1 MEEHAGGTC
10 ARPNPCSADAIDGPP
25 ASAVASDENDTSP
38 PRQTRCI
45 LVNGDARRMDFID
58 DASVHLVLTSPP
70 YWTLK
75 QYNAADEVEGQLGH
89 VDDYDDFLRQLGKV
103 WTECYRVLVPGSR
116 LVVVVGDVLLSRK
129 RHGRHRLVPLHS
141 DIQIACQKVGFDC
154 LAPIIWH
161 KIGSAAH
168 EVNNGRASM
177 LGKPYEPNAIIKN
190 DIEYVLMLRKP
201 GGYRSPTPA
210 QRDLSRISKA
220 DFHAWFRQI
229 WTDVPGTRSK
239 DHPAPFPR
247 ELAARLVRMFS
258 FDGDTVVD
266 PFAGSGT
273 TLVAALDARRHAV
286 GVEIDPTYFALA
298 RKRISSAL
306 PSIRWRRRHFGVG
319 DDDDGDDNCQD
330 PADVNEPIAKGS
342 VAVDPISA
350 KDDNDSDDNA
360 VRMCIVGTL
369 AAAADDGAPR
379 GAHEKS
385 RKRKRPSVGT
395 ES

>member
-1 MEEHAGGTC
+1 MQDCSEEEPLPHDANDYQRSTPLGASVDLIGG
-10 ARPNPCSADAIDGPP
+10 AIAHDDRPM
-25 ASAVASDENDTSP
+25 SP
-38 PRQTRCI
+38 ERRRCV
-45 LVNGDARRMDFID
+45 LVNGDARRLDIVD

-75 QYNAADEVEGQLGH
+75 EYNAADAVEGQLGH
-89 VDDYDDFLRQLGKV
+89 VQDYADFLTQLDKV
-103 WTECYRVLVPGSR
+103 WAECYRVLVPGSR

-141 DIQIACQKVGFDC
+141 DIQIACQRVGFDC

-161 KIGSAAH
+161 KIGSVAH

-190 DIEYVLMLRKP
+190 DIEYILMLRKP
-201 GGYRSPTPA
+201 GGYRSPTPT
-210 QRDLSRISKA
+210 QRDLSRIPKA

-258 FDGDTVVD
+258 FDGDTVLD

-273 TLVAALDARRHAV
+273 TLAAALDARRHAV

-298 RKRISSAL
+298 KKRIAAAL
-306 PSIRWRRRHFGVG
+306 PRIHWRQRHCDPVDNDNTIARDCNDDPVDVHEPIPRDCAADFVPDTG
-319 DDDDGDDNCQD
+319 DDGANRAC
-330 PADVNEPIAKGS
+330 V
-342 VAVDPISA
+342 
-350 KDDNDSDDNA
+350 
-360 VRMCIVGTL
+360 VGTL
-369 AAAADDGAPR
+369 AAAGGAPPSPDNT
-379 GAHEKS
+379 S
-385 RKRKRPSVGT
+385 RKRKRSPPDI
-395 ES
+395 